1 MIFNIQ
7 RFSTHD
13 GNGIRTI
20 IFYKGCPLKCQWC
33 SNPES
38 QSFGFSIMYDQ
49 RLCKNFGDCKKAEPD
64 AISLIND
71 RVVSIDRRK
80 ISSGNKLSGI
90 CPSKAM
96 TVSGDDKSVEE
107 LIAEIEKDRVF
118 YGQEG
123 GVTLSGGEPLAQ
135 GKELDDLLAGLKAR
149 NISVNIETSLHVNWQ
164 NVERCIG
171 LADTFLVDL
180 KHTDRDK
187 FYTYTG
193 GDTGLVLENIE
204 MLSRKN
210 AHVIIRIP
218 VIPLF
223 NHSESEMEQIIDFVS
238 TLKNIKEID
247 FLPYHTFGLG
257 KYKMLDME
265 YQFGSKQQVQ
275 DSELTEYIQ
284 YAKSKGFKVN
294 IGG

>member
-13 GNGIRTI
+13 GNGIRTM
-20 IFYKGCPLKCQWC
+20 IFFKGCPLKCQWC

-38 QSFGFSIMYDQ
+38 QSFDSDIMYDR
-49 RLCKNFGDCKKAEPD
+49 RLCKNFGDCIMAEPV
-64 AISLIND
+64 AITADKENG
-71 RVVSIDRRK
+71 VSIDRQK
-80 ISSGNKLSGI
+80 ISSGNKLAGI
-90 CPSKAM
+90 CPSRAM
-96 TVSGDDKSVEE
+96 TVSGENKSLEDI
-107 LIAEIEKDRVF
+107 IAEIEMDKVF
-118 YGQEG
+118 YGHEG

-135 GKELDDLLAGLKAR
+135 GKELDELLEELKSR
-149 NISVNIETSLHVNWQ
+149 NISVNIETSLHVAWQ

-171 LADTFLVDL
+171 FTDTFLVDL
-180 KHTDRDK
+180 KHIDRNK

-193 GDTGLVLENIE
+193 GNSGLVLENIE
-204 MLSRKN
+204 RLSREN
-210 AHVIIRIP
+210 AHVILRIP

-223 NHSESEMEQIIDFVS
+223 NHSESEMEHMIDYVS
-238 TLKNIKEID
+238 TLKNIREID

-265 YQFGSKQQVQ
+265 YLFASKQQVQ
-275 DSELTEYIQ
+275 DSELTDYIQ
-284 YAKSKGFKVN
+284 YAKSKGFQVN